1 MHNWQAI
8 FGSIAGTATAF
19 GGVFAW
25 MKSRREGN
33 APMLKRVFGIEPAA
47 EDLRMGLDNLSAVVQ
62 SQGQSIDLLTA
73 ELNVYREELATA
85 REQLRTMDGILEE
98 NATLKYKVE
107 ELETQVKALEE
118 ELARRKKYTPKAHR
132 TETPEAEEETK

>member
-25 MKSRREGN
+25 MKSRHEQN
-33 APMLKRVFGIEPAA
+33 SPFIKRVFGVEPAA